1 MTAYQDV
8 FQRVE
13 KKYLL
18 DSGQYHHLMRR
29 LKPSVIPDR
38 FPRSTIGNVYYDTPA
53 RSLIRTSLEKPVYK
67 EKLRL
72 RSYEIPAADTTVF
85 LEIKKKFKGV
95 VYKRREGLPYER
107 AKKWLTGQAPPY
119 EDGSS
124 QIAREIDWF
133 LHRYGELEPAMFL
146 SYERLAFQGKE
157 NPALRVTFDENILW
171 REHQPELDKGLWG
184 APLLPPGSTLMEIK
198 IPGAMPLWLAR
209 ELDTLRIYPCSYSKY
224 GSAYQLALLRKGRE
238 DKGGIVCA

>member
-1 MTAYQDV
+1 
-8 FQRVE
+8 
-13 KKYLL
+13 
-18 DSGQYHHLMRR
+18 
-29 LKPSVIPDR
+29 
-38 FPRSTIGNVYYDTPA
+38 
-53 RSLIRTSLEKPVYK
+53 
-67 EKLRL
+67 
-72 RSYEIPAADTTVF
+72 
-85 LEIKKKFKGV
+85 
-95 VYKRREGLPYER
+95 
-107 AKKWLTGQAPPY
+107 
-119 EDGSS
+119 
-124 QIAREIDWF
+124 
-133 LHRYGELEPAMFL
+133 MFL

-238 DKGGIVCA
+238 NKGGIVCA